1 METPNMT
8 LLDYFAGQAL
18 AGVMASIKPDEHME
32 PQHEA
37 WYAAISYHC
46 YEMAENMILTKKE
59 VKKTNKIIWTNK
71 QKNN

>member
-1 METPNMT
+1 MT

-46 YEMAENMILTKKE
+46 YEMAEKISIKN
-59 VKKTNKIIWTNK
+59 KKTTTSICGSKI
-71 QKNN
+71 